1 MTQQLFITRKYI
13 ALVKLNFV
21 TSLIGYVANKSRAVL
36 IRRKWPKVKDHA
48 THALRLSN
56 VEFQVDKLTFTFEMP
71 LNKN

>member
-36 IRRKWPKVKDHA
+36 IRRKWPKVKDHDA
-48 THALRLSN
+48 HALRLSN